1 MWRWRHADGAERGVE
16 GAGGGAGAGAGGN
29 VKGSVGEEGANEP
42 TRASRSSESGRT
54 GVASEGGHDAGGRDE
69 AAEAEK
75 EAIDGIIARL
85 SVPAPPAGLH
95 HLPRVPAST
104 AAGRDR
110 AVDEKTN
117 DRAVDAAEQRERWGA
132 FPLPGEFA
140 AAAAGGGLDDE
151 EAGGVRRGNPPDSGV
166 GMCV

>member
-29 VKGSVGEEGANEP
+29 VMGSVGGEGANEP
-42 TRASRSSESGRT
+42 TRASRASESGRT
-54 GVASEGGHDAGGRDE
+54 GVASEGGHVAGGRDE

-95 HLPRVPAST
+95 HLPRVPASMV
-104 AAGRDR
+104 AGRDR
-110 AVDEKTN
+110 AVD
-117 DRAVDAAEQRERWGA
+117 AAEPRESWGGA
-132 FPLPGEFA
+132 FPPPGEFA